1 MAAQTNM
8 SYPSICIPRV
18 FSNITWQRVKE
29 VFEELNLGMVD
40 RVDMPKKK
48 NDKGEEFKRCFV
60 HFKKWYNNE
69 DAKAVREMLL
79 DGEMVP
85 IEYDQFAKGQKIRT
99 ATIEKKDGSTVEI
112 EVTGYFWKCYKS
124 NVAKPEFKK
133 TEKRST
139 TRKPKSP
146 PKIVRETKAVKTVD
160 TSEADE
166 LRAKL
171 AEMQAQMAALQ
182 TQMAETTTTAD
193 VVEPTT
199 PTEWADM
206 VDDDVPT
213 TPPYS
218 PRKETPGAPMKMK
231 LKTKSYSKAAG
242 GAAASAQ

>member
-8 SYPSICIPRV
+8 SNPSICIPRV

-29 VFEELNLGMVD
+29 VFEELNLGMVE

-79 DGEMVP
+79 DGEMVK
-85 IEYDQFAKGQKIRT
+85 IEYDT
-99 ATIEKKDGSTVEI
+99 PW
-112 EVTGYFWKCYKS
+112 FWKCYMS

-146 PKIVRETKAVKTVD
+146 PKIVRETKAVKTAD

-171 AEMQAQMAALQ
+171 ADMQAQMAALQ

-206 VDDDVPT
+206 ADDDVPT

-231 LKTKSYSKAAG
+231 LKTKSYSKAVG
-242 GAAASAQ
+242 GAAASAE

>member
-1 MAAQTNM
+1 MAASKSVSTSN
-8 SYPSICIPRV
+8 PSICIPRV

-29 VFEELNLGMVD
+29 VFEELDLGVVD

-48 NDKGEEFKRCFV
+48 NEKGEDYKRCFV
-60 HFKKWYNNE
+60 HFKKWNDNE
-69 DAKAVREMLL
+69 DALAVKSELL
-79 DGEMVP
+79 DGEMVK
-85 IEYDQFAKGQKIRT
+85 IEYDT
-99 ATIEKKDGSTVEI
+99 PW
-112 EVTGYFWKCYKS
+112 FWKCYMS

-133 TEKRST
+133 TQRKPV

-146 PKIVRETKAVKTVD
+146 PKIVREAAAVKAES
-160 TSEADE
+160 SEADE

-171 AEMQAQMAALQ
+171 VEMQAQMAALQ
-182 TQMAETTTTAD
+182 TQIMAETTSATE

-218 PRKETPGAPMKMK
+218 PRAETPGAPKKMR
-231 LKTKSYSKAAG
+231 LKTKSYSKALG
-242 GAAASAQ
+242 GAAAAE